1 MNSQFVFLD
10 FQYLIHDMAVSL
22 LSAGVLPLPPAP
34 YLALIH
40 IGLPNSAKAL
50 AMSCSL
56 FSWIVLATGTFFFF
70 HILADSSLSWHVFTA
85 FFEGRKTFASIF
97 SRFSETTSTSTSGWA
112 CRKSIFSLR
121 MISFNLSM

>member
-34 YLALIH
+34 CLALIH

-50 AMSCSL
+50 SMSCSL
-56 FSWIVLATGTFFFF
+56 FRWIVLATGALFFF

-85 FFEGRKTFASIF
+85 VWGRKKPFAASVY
-97 SRFSETTSTSTSGWA
+97 RLPPARSTA
-112 CRKSIFSLR
+112 AAV
-121 MISFNLSM
+121 